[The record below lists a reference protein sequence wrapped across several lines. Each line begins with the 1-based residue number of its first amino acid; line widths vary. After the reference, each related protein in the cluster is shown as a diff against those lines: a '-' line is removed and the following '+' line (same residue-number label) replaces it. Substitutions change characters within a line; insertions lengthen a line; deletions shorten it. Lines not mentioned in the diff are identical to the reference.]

1 MSLLKY
7 DLEGFVLKYCIY
19 LFLNVHIVKKLFQDH
34 VHIVRVLEEF
44 YVEIV
49 KHLVFKFEMP
59 FFPQPFSSGV
69 VI

>member
-7 DLEGFVLKYCIY
+7 GLEGFVLKYCIY
-19 LFLNVHIVKKLFQDH
+19 LFLNVHIVKKLFQDP

-49 KHLVFKFEMP
+49 KHLVF
-59 FFPQPFSSGV
+59 V
-69 VI
+69 